1 MKTIRLFMMLLS
13 AILVFGC
20 GSGGDD
26 GNSQGYVPEGLIGVW
41 GGSKTIS
48 TTGSER
54 SLMVQFYPDLTG
66 DLTYESSSYY
76 RYAAF
81 NYTVNGNTINC
92 YGVMAGEDGNV
103 DENWSM
109 TFEYYETYILPIG
122 AYSDITLY
130 PAWNG
135 NGDYDDNTA
144 SGGVTS
150 GGSSSEGGNN
160 SSYHV
165 GFTNDWASIYSKGT
179 YTHQIYMGYG
189 VSKGTYALGY
199 NSFGVAIR
207 ATGGTVVNSSAKTRR
222 INGVS
227 MACFEEPLYSG
238 DKDYEW
244 GELLIV
250 ESKNKTVQ
258 LEYIPYFYDNNA
270 RDYVYMS
277 SQTYTYTPK
286 EVTNM

>member
-81 NYTVNGNTINC
+81 NYTVSGNIVNC
-92 YGVMAGEDGNV
+92 QGVMAGDDGNV
-103 DENWSM
+103 DDNWSM
-109 TFEYYETYILPIG
+109 SFEYHGNYLQPLG

-130 PAWNG
+130 PAWDG
-135 NGDYDDNTA
+135 NGGYDDNP
-144 SGGVTS
+144 SG
-150 GGSSSEGGNN
+150 GGSSGGGSSGGGNN

-165 GFTNDWASIYSKGT
+165 SFANDWASIYSKGT
-179 YTHQIYMGYG
+179 YTHQIFMLFG

-207 ATGGTVVNSSAKTRR
+207 AKDGTVISSSAKTRK

-227 MACFEEPLYSG
+227 MTCFEESLYSG
-238 DKDYEW
+238 DKDYDW
-244 GELLIV
+244 SELLFV
-250 ESKNKTVQ
+250 ESKNKTIQ
-258 LEYIPYFYDNNA
+258 LEYIPYFYDNDA